1 MIIQCDFDGTIIRNN
16 LSVLTREHFAPEA
29 WRTIETDYLE
39 GRITVEESNKRQ
51 FALIKEP
58 KERLQEFVRCHI
70 DVRRG
75 FSEFA
80 AGCETKGNQ
89 LVIVSSGLDFYIEV
103 VLSELGMSD
112 IELYCG
118 KTEFNEKGIIVSYA
132 DQKGNTIKHG
142 FKISYLN
149 WLKRRDKSI
158 VYIGDGLSD
167 LEAARNANYV
177 FATGHLAMLLKEEH
191 VSWSSFDDF
200 IDIRS
205 KLTLLELQR

>member
-16 LSVLTREHFAPEA
+16 LSVLIREHFAPEA
-29 WRTIETDYLE
+29 WRAIEADYLK

-51 FALIKEP
+51 FAVIKEP

-70 DVRRG
+70 DVRQG
-75 FSEFA
+75 FLEFTA
-80 AGCETKGNQ
+80 DCEAKGHQ

-103 VLSELGMSD
+103 VLSELGISD
-112 IELYCG
+112 IELCCG
-118 KTEFNEKGIIVSYA
+118 KTEFNEKGIMVSYTA
-132 DQKGNTIKHG
+132 QKRNTIEHG
-142 FKISYLN
+142 FKMSYLN

-177 FATGHLAMLLKEEH
+177 FATGHLATLLKEEH
-191 VSWSSFDDF
+191 VSWSSFDNF
-200 IDIRS
+200 IDIRN
-205 KLTLLELQR
+205 KLTLLEL